1 MALIHEISLF
11 SQVGMAHLGDLE
23 RLKLTLEGIDDE
35 KLMQHLENKRGKG
48 RDDNPIRVMWNLIIA
63 MIVFEHNTISS
74 FIREL
79 KRNAQL
85 RLVCGLDDFV
95 KNKKNLTP
103 SNGAFSRFISS
114 LEEED
119 TAPLVSEIFEDLIE
133 KLYELIPGFGKNLA
147 GDGKYLDSFSKRKNK
162 KLDSDGRRETDAE
175 YSIKEY
181 TYIGTDGKEHV
192 KKETHYGFRVHIIC
206 DVTTELPVAFQVTKA
221 NKDEKKVMLEL
232 LNDLPDKQCGL
243 AETIALDRG
252 YDSIDMIKTIKG
264 LGILPVIDIRNMW
277 KDPDTTK
284 QYKNTNIV
292 YNAKGEVFYVNDELE
307 NVKMKYE
314 GYDKNK
320 RCLRYSY
327 NKKKYKIYISYD
339 ERIFLPIA
347 RDSEKFRKLYNG
359 RTAVERLNGRI
370 DKDYMFEK
378 HTIRGL
384 KKMSLMLTLSMIVMN
399 GMAVGKVMN
408 NLTSLRSL
416 KKVS

>member
-1 MALIHEISLF
+1 MAFIQKISLF
-11 SQVGMAHLGDLE
+11 SWSGMAIIGDLE
-23 RLKLTLEGIDDE
+23 RLKLVLEGIDDE
-35 KLMQHLENKRGKG
+35 ELMQHLENKRGKG
-48 RDDNPIRVMWNLIIA
+48 RDDNPVRVMWNLIIA

-85 RLVCGLDDFV
+85 RLICGLDDFV
-95 KNKKNLTP
+95 ADKKNLTP
-103 SNGAFSRFISS
+103 TNGAFSRFISS
-114 LEEED
+114 LEEKD
-119 TAPLVSEIFEDLIE
+119 TAPIVSKIYDDLIK
-133 KLYELIPGFGKNLA
+133 KLYELIPDFGKNLA
-147 GDGKYLDSFSKRKNK
+147 GDGKYLDSFSKHKSK

-175 YSIKEY
+175 YSIKKY
-181 TYIGTDGKEHV
+181 TYMGTDGKEHV
-192 KKETHYGFRVHIIC
+192 KKETHFGFRAHIIC
-206 DVTTELPVAFQVTKA
+206 DVKTELPVAFQVTKA
-221 NKDEKKVMLEL
+221 NKDEKKIMLEL
-232 LNDLPDKQCGL
+232 LKDLPEEQRTL

-252 YDSIDMIKTIKG
+252 YDSIDMIKPIKG

-277 KDPDTTK
+277 KDPDATK

-292 YNAKGEVFYVNDELE
+292 YNAKGEVFYVNDELK

-327 NKKKYKIYISYD
+327 NKKIYKIYISYD

-347 RDSEKFRKLYNG
+347 RDSEKFKKLYRG

-370 DKDYMFEK
+370 DRDYMFEK

>member
-1 MALIHEISLF
+1 MNIHIAS
-11 SQVGMAHLGDLE
+11 
-23 RLKLTLEGIDDE
+23 
-35 KLMQHLENKRGKG
+35 KG
-48 RDDNPIRVMWNLIIA
+48 
-63 MIVFEHNTISS
+63 
-74 FIREL
+74 
-79 KRNAQL
+79 Q
-85 RLVCGLDDFV
+85 
-95 KNKKNLTP
+95 
-103 SNGAFSRFISS
+103 
-114 LEEED
+114 
-119 TAPLVSEIFEDLIE
+119 
-133 KLYELIPGFGKNLA
+133 
-147 GDGKYLDSFSKRKNK
+147 YLDSFSKRKNK

-192 KKETHYGFRVHIIC
+192 KKETHYGFRAHIIC

-370 DKDYMFEK
+370 DRDYMFEK

>member
-1 MALIHEISLF
+1 
-11 SQVGMAHLGDLE
+11 
-23 RLKLTLEGIDDE
+23 
-35 KLMQHLENKRGKG
+35 
-48 RDDNPIRVMWNLIIA
+48 
-63 MIVFEHNTISS
+63 
-74 FIREL
+74 
-79 KRNAQL
+79 
-85 RLVCGLDDFV
+85 
-95 KNKKNLTP
+95 
-103 SNGAFSRFISS
+103 
-114 LEEED
+114 
-119 TAPLVSEIFEDLIE
+119 
-133 KLYELIPGFGKNLA
+133 
-147 GDGKYLDSFSKRKNK
+147 
-162 KLDSDGRRETDAE
+162 
-175 YSIKEY
+175 
-181 TYIGTDGKEHV
+181 
-192 KKETHYGFRVHIIC
+192 
-206 DVTTELPVAFQVTKA
+206 
-221 NKDEKKVMLEL
+221 
-232 LNDLPDKQCGL
+232 
-243 AETIALDRG
+243 
-252 YDSIDMIKTIKG
+252 
-264 LGILPVIDIRNMW
+264 MW

-370 DKDYMFEK
+370 DRDYMFEK